1 MAISGGAAGRS
12 SGGCLLCWLVVLAV
26 RITYGKCFVS
36 GSCCLYAGARVWL
49 GLSAGN
55 WNKLTSLIRLYL
67 LRVVCHARMAAA
79 AEDAVV
85 HECVSGTWWAAHACD
100 AAVLTLDFVCASC

>member
-1 MAISGGAAGRS
+1 MGRQARPHVLAGALGSAHGTPPSHAGRMPSLSFMAISGGAAGRS
-12 SGGCLLCWLVVLAV
+12 SGEACV
-26 RITYGKCFVS
+26 R
-36 GSCCLYAGARVWL
+36 L

-85 HECVSGTWWAAHACD
+85 HECASGTWWAA
-100 AAVLTLDFVCASC
+100 